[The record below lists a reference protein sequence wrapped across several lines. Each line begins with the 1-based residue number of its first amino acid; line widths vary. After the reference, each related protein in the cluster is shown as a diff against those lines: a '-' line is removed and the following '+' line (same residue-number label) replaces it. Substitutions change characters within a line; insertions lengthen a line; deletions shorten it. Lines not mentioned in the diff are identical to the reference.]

1 MQLARDI
8 SNMKSFYNYIHSEE
22 TIEERVDRQINGMR
36 KLSTDNAEK
45 VMSVLHL
52 WVSTKMAISD

>member
-8 SNMKSFYNYIHSEE
+8 SNMKSFYNYIHSEK
-22 TIEERVDRQINGMR
+22 TIEERVDTQINGMR
-36 KLSTDNAEK
+36 KLSIDNAEK

-52 WVSTKMAISD
+52 